1 MRLCYALNHE
11 KLSAESLQHLGQN
24 SKFPSIT
31 SLQVFITQESKHSS
45 SISNC
50 LYYIKRVDE
59 FRICREHKEDP
70 HEPVRP
76 LARKHEHSRE
86 TGVHLQQMQ
95 CRVAELE
102 NACTVLQSQVPNVTE
117 QRFCNSGKFRS
128 LPKLCSWYKW
138 SMWIL
143 NYKLNANGSFFF
155 FFFFSFG
162 WRWCRTVQYFS
173 FMRLSLT
180 RKTTLELFFQCISL
194 HTEEKEYDRH

>member
-1 MRLCYALNHE
+1 MSLILACFSQVHTQLCEEEKMRLCYALNHE

-76 LARKHEHSRE
+76 LARKHEHSK
-86 TGVHLQQMQ
+86 TKDLQTTKL
-95 CRVAELE
+95 LE
-102 NACTVLQSQVPNVTE
+102 SSCFS
-117 QRFCNSGKFRS
+117 C
-128 LPKLCSWYKW
+128 YKCC
-138 SMWIL
+138 L
-143 NYKLNANGSFFF
+143 Y
-155 FFFFSFG
+155 
-162 WRWCRTVQYFS
+162 Q
-173 FMRLSLT
+173 
-180 RKTTLELFFQCISL
+180 RKTEN
-194 HTEEKEYDRH
+194 